1 MINAAAIGAITSA
14 FGIFGYEPALTNVR
28 FQGNNGHDADVARCL
43 LMTRSG
49 HGPTPKTASGVP
61 EPSACFDSVL
71 ARRELAV
78 GAPDA
83 ALAPHRIIC

>member
-14 FGIFGYEPALTNVR
+14 FDTFSDIEPALTNVR
-28 FQGNNGHDADVARCL
+28 FQGNKGHDADVARCL

-61 EPSACFDSVL
+61 ARRLPVSIRSLRGGSWRL
-71 ARRELAV
+71 ARRMQ
-78 GAPDA
+78 
-83 ALAPHRIIC
+83 R